1 MRWRPTKLSMRKDH
15 ASLQDMAR
23 VPLGEAPGRPPRKVA
38 SADQLTSLMSRSPS
52 ADQLTS
58 LMSRSPSLCGLTSLT
73 VPGAPSA
80 STNIPDGSTIVSSP
94 LSRALSSHS
103 KSPRRRKSDGATM
116 PSPRPSGSGGYAPS
130 SRVLLATIGPEKVDE
145 LQEPIMGP
153 LDGFSLE
160 STVARSL
167 RDHQSPSKVAEPG
180 SAGGSESA
188 STHADSSPGISWI
201 TGTAPAL
208 SEMLEDRPYADFV
221 NYTLRGIGQVCFCNN
236 PFTGGLMLLA
246 LLWQSLYVATMG
258 VIGVVAAT
266 ATALLLGLDEG
277 ATRSGLFGFVS
288 TQLPLPPLSQYMR
301 RTARAR
307 ALHPSDCYRMEQN
320 GFLVGL
326 GLATFDRGCFAADDC
341 QLGAWHYS
349 ALAIPVVVIAA
360 LSTVFSVALGNLLVP
375 VYSVPSFTLP
385 FNLAAFLFLGTAL
398 GESLPPPA
406 PFPFVPTHSQS
417 CLAGCCCWC
426 RCWCYRLC
434 STSHHTDSRAFPQP
448 RTQTL
453 LADISTASSYSS
465 STSAASSS
473 AESYYDAVDW
483 LLVLEAVPKGAFDT
497 MRAKLI
503 GHFQPCATDFYLHI
517 DARMAGYIRT
527 HPY

>member
-1 MRWRPTKLSMRKDH
+1 MIYPPRCAYRRIAAIEQPTAAPRLLRLPCWRAEASAGAAADEAAEH
-15 ASLQDMAR
+15 AQGSRLAAGDMAR
-23 VPLGEAPGRPPRKVA
+23 APLGEAPGRPPRKV
-38 SADQLTSLMSRSPS
+38 TS

-73 VPGAPSA
+73 VPGAPSG

-103 KSPRRRKSDGATM
+103 KSPRRRKSGGATM

-167 RDHQSPSKVAEPG
+167 RDQSPSKVAEPG

-188 STHADSSPGISWI
+188 STHADSSSGISWI

-266 ATALLLGLDEG
+266 TTALLLGLDEG

-398 GESLPPPA
+398 GEPPP
-406 PFPFVPTHSQS
+406 PPPPSRSFPLTHNRVWGAAVG
-417 CLAGCCCWC
+417 AGAGATASA
-426 RCWCYRLC
+426 RRL
-434 STSHHTDSRAFPQP
+434 T
-448 RTQTL
+448 TQTPEL
-453 LADISTASSYSS
+453 SHNR
-465 STSAASSS
+465 
-473 AESYYDAVDW
+473 
-483 LLVLEAVPKGAFDT
+483 VLK
-497 MRAKLI
+497 
-503 GHFQPCATDFYLHI
+503 PC
-517 DARMAGYIRT
+517 
-527 HPY
+527 